1 MIKGVKKEK
10 SKVTKGAGQML
21 TKLNANLATSYK
33 RQLFSS
39 VVVWRWGRTLYK
51 LVQKLW

>member
-1 MIKGVKKEK
+1 
-10 SKVTKGAGQML
+10 ML

-33 RQLFSS
+33 RQLFNSV